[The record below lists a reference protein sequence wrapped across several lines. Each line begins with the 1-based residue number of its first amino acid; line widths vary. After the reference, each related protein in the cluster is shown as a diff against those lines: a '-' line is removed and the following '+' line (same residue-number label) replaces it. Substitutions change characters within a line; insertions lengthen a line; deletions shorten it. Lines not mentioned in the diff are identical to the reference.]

1 MEVEHGKE
9 KELWGRGIS
18 GPQKGSGSLKVKKI
32 LAPPHDPHNRILLRV
47 QSDIRL
53 SNIFFNRTSGFF
65 PSV

>member
-32 LAPPHDPHNRILLRV
+32 LSPHPHDPH
-47 QSDIRL
+47 IRFEEKAKMG
-53 SNIFFNRTSGFF
+53 IR
-65 PSV
+65 